1 MAKKQHIEKLPN
13 APLQEVVFELL
24 WEMDYDNSGTPF
36 DPEFEFAQ
44 GLFAGKIKK
53 DFPLHKRTIPEGAPF
68 SIYPKPIHQFWKGD
82 NQWPVIQLGP
92 GILTVNDIE
101 QNYTW
106 KKYKKLVLDI
116 VQLLN
121 DVYTKNLRFIF
132 ISLKYI
138 DAVETKGENI
148 LDFINKNFNVSI
160 TNGFQKD
167 NEVVNLKLNET
178 FLIEKVGNL
187 DVLISSGF
195 NQEQKPAVLWQSNI
209 FFKSKWIDV
218 DITEWIDK
226 AHDVVSNHFKEIVKE
241 SFYADF
247 TTTK

>member
-1 MAKKQHIEKLPN
+1 MAEKQHIEKLPN

-24 WEMDYDNSGTPF
+24 WEMDYDNSGKPI

-68 SIYPKPIHQFWKGD
+68 SIYPKPIHQFWKGE
-82 NQWPVIQLGP
+82 NQWPVVQLGP

-106 KKYKKLVLDI
+106 KKYKRLVLDT

-121 DVYTKNLRFIF
+121 TVYTKKLRFIF

-138 DAVETKGENI
+138 DAVETKGENV
-148 LDFINKNFNVSI
+148 LGFINKNFNVDI
-160 TNGFQKD
+160 KNRFQYD
-167 NEVVNLKLNET
+167 NEIVNLKINET
-178 FLIEKVGNL
+178 FRIENVGNL

-209 FFKSKWIDV
+209 FFKHKFFEFDIQKWI
-218 DITEWIDK
+218 EE
-226 AHDVVSNHFKEIVKE
+226 AHNVVSNHFKEIVKD
-241 SFYADF
+241 SFYANF